1 MDNNERFILPTEK
14 ATYDQVLL
22 FREYMYNYLSLMD
35 SGGHH
40 IDLDL
45 VRSNEKSSLYILVM
59 GSKIAHHLY
68 DKDIPFPKKDEH
80 YEKYFDVVQ
89 DSLPEDVKAFSDS
102 HYDAAKII
110 FVTGMV
116 LFNSTL
122 PVEEKEGAERNPAF
136 EILDKIM
143 EQKKIEQDTEHKQ
156 MEACIET
163 FYKDKEEYD
172 YIKAHLPSA
181 YVIMEKGMTCWKHDI
196 EDKCDEMFRDET
208 EIRNLFFKGIMF
220 DEFMQKNEII
230 DHDREMAYNL
240 FLIGAFLEKI
250 LEKDND
256 KQK

>member
-1 MDNNERFILPTEK
+1 
-14 ATYDQVLL
+14 
-22 FREYMYNYLSLMD
+22 MYNYLSLMD

-80 YEKYFDVVQ
+80 YEKYFDVVH

-102 HYDAAKII
+102 HYDAAKMI

-122 PVEEKEGAERNPAF
+122 PVEEKEGAERNPEF

-143 EQKKIEQDTEHKQ
+143 EQKEIEQDTEHKQ
-156 MEACIET
+156 MEACIRKIT
-163 FYKDKEEYD
+163 
-172 YIKAHLPSA
+172 IISRLICRLPMLSWRRA
-181 YVIMEKGMTCWKHDI
+181 
-196 EDKCDEMFRDET
+196 
-208 EIRNLFFKGIMF
+208 
-220 DEFMQKNEII
+220 
-230 DHDREMAYNL
+230 
-240 FLIGAFLEKI
+240 
-250 LEKDND
+250 
-256 KQK
+256 